1 MAKKQASELK
11 VELMEIASLIEAE
24 YNPRELTDK
33 QYQQLKDSL
42 LRFGVIDPVLVNVN
56 PERENIII
64 GGHQRTK
71 VWRDLGNETIPCIKL
86 NLTADQEKELNIRLN
101 KNTGQFD
108 KEALN
113 SFFDREELI
122 DWGFEEWEFGIT
134 DEVDYSILDDT
145 EEDLEQ
151 DLEDMTQGV
160 KKAIQIEFEPEHYE
174 EASEI
179 IRFWR
184 EQEGYVGGMILEYLK
199 AEKEKL
205 I

>member
-1 MAKKQASELK
+1 MAKKQTSGLSIES
-11 VELMEIASLIEAE
+11 MNIASLIEAE

-56 PERENIII
+56 PERENVII

-86 NLTADQEKELNIRLN
+86 NLTAEQEKELNIRLN

-108 KEALN
+108 KDALN
-113 SFFDREELI
+113 SFFDKEELI

-134 DEVDYSILDDT
+134 DEVDYSILD
-145 EEDLEQ
+145 EEDLDEEI
-151 DLEDMTQGV
+151 DEMEGNV
-160 KKAIQIEFEPEHYE
+160 KKAIQIEFEKDHYE
-174 EASEI
+174 EASELV
-179 IRFWR
+179 RFFR
-184 EQEGYVGGMILEYLK
+184 EQEGYVGGMILEFLRS
-199 AEKEKL
+199 EKEKL
-205 I
+205 N